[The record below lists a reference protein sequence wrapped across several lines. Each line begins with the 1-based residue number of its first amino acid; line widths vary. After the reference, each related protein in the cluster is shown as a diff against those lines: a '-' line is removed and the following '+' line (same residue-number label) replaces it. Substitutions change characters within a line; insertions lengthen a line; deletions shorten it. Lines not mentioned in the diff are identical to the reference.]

1 MGVGGLGMGEMVVIF
16 VVVLALFLAGQAH
29 KRTAAAAGNSPE
41 DTLRDRFARGEISE
55 EALGEM
61 LRTLRDSSAL

>member
-1 MGVGGLGMGEMVVIF
+1 MIQDLSIWELVLIF

-29 KRTAAAAGNSPE
+29 KRTAAAAESSPE
-41 DTLRDRFARGEISE
+41 EILRHRFARGEISE
-55 EALGEM
+55 EELGEM